1 MLRSEQ
7 ADVGETTFL
16 ERIGIFPP
24 LVWGYV
30 GLLLFMIGDGV
41 EAGYLSKY
49 LVDRGIA
56 TKESVALVFTAY
68 GITVAISAWLSGAL
82 SDLWGP
88 RQVMRLGLWIWGI
101 FHTAFLLLG
110 VAPGSYAMI
119 VGTYALRGFGYPL
132 FAYGFL
138 VWISVATPQKRLG
151 TAMGW
156 FWFALT
162 GGLMTLG
169 PLFASKM
176 IPRIGPYQTLWCSLA
191 LVVVGGL
198 IGIWGIREP
207 TGKKRL
213 APDGEHPLGTL
224 FTSVSIAWKKP
235 KTAIG
240 CVVRIIN
247 TAPQNGFI
255 VFLPIYF
262 TETIGFE
269 LGQWLHLLSY
279 MFLSNII
286 WNLLFGFIGD
296 RLGWRRT
303 VALCGGVGSAI
314 TTLLLYYSPSEF
326 GTRVTTF
333 LLACLPTRTSEF
345 LLEHFGDAIQTNY
358 PLAVL
363 AAMFYGATLAGY
375 VPLSA
380 LMPSL
385 APENKG
391 AAMSL
396 LNLGAGASNWVG
408 PAIVWVFLPIVGV
421 GGVMWIYAVLYLIS
435 AVLTLLLTLP
445 EAEATEDPAAQSD
458 A

>member
-1 MLRSEQ
+1 MLHSEQ
-7 ADVGETTFL
+7 AGDARATFL
-16 ERIGIFPP
+16 DQIGIFPP
-24 LVWGYV
+24 LLWGYV

-49 LVDRGIA
+49 LVDQGIA
-56 TKESVALVFTAY
+56 NKENVAFVFTAY

-88 RQVMRLGLWIWGI
+88 RQVMGLGLCIWGL
-101 FHTAFLLLG
+101 FHVGFLLLG
-110 VAPGSYAMI
+110 VAPGNYTL
-119 VGTYALRGFGYPL
+119 VVVTYALRGFGYPL

-138 VWISVATPQKRLG
+138 VWISVATPQHRLG
-151 TAMGW
+151 TAVGW

-169 PLFASKM
+169 PLFASLM

-191 LVVVGGL
+191 LVVSGGL
-198 IGIWGIREP
+198 VGLLGIREP
-207 TGKKRL
+207 IGKKRL
-213 APDGEHPLGTL
+213 APAGKHPLTTL
-224 FTSVSIAWKKP
+224 FSSISIAWEKP

-255 VFLPIYF
+255 VFLPMYF
-262 TETIGFE
+262 TGETVGFE
-269 LGQWLHLLSY
+269 IDRWLRLLSF
-279 MFLSNII
+279 MFFSNII

-296 RLGWRRT
+296 RLGWRQT
-303 VALCGGVGSAI
+303 VAFCGGVGSAI
-314 TTLLLYYSPSEF
+314 TTLLLYY
-326 GTRVTTF
+326 
-333 LLACLPTRTSEF
+333 LPTA
-345 LLEHFGDAIQTNY
+345 FGANYSLAI
-358 PLAVL
+358 LAAVL
-363 AAMFYGATLAGY
+363 YGATLAGY

-385 APENKG
+385 APKSKG

-408 PAIVWVFLPIVGV
+408 PAIVWACLPAVGV
-421 GGVMWIYAVLYLIS
+421 GGVMWIYAVLYLLS
-435 AVLTLLLTLP
+435 AVMALLLTLP
-445 EAEATEDPAAQSD
+445 AEEETPAGEAGTGGCCKTTA
-458 A
+458 

>member
-1 MLRSEQ
+1 MLRSGQ
-7 ADVGETTFL
+7 MDGGETTFL

-56 TKESVALVFTAY
+56 TKDSVALVFTAY

-88 RQVMRLGLWIWGI
+88 RQVMRLGLWIWAA
-101 FHTAFLLLG
+101 FHATFLLMG
-110 VAPGSYAMI
+110 VGPGSYAM
-119 VGTYALRGFGYPL
+119 VVATYALRGFGYPL

-138 VWISVATPQKRLG
+138 VWISVATPQRRLG
-151 TAMGW
+151 TAVGW

-169 PLFASKM
+169 PFFASTM
-176 IPRIGPYQTLWCSLA
+176 IPRIGPYQTLWCSLV
-191 LVVVGGL
+191 LVIAGGL
-198 IGIWGIREP
+198 VGIWGIREP

-269 LGQWLHLLSY
+269 LGQWLRLLSY

-314 TTLLLYYSPSEF
+314 TTLLLYYF
-326 GTRVTTF
+326 
-333 LLACLPTRTSEF
+333 PTAM
-345 LLEHFGDAIQTNY
+345 GVNY
-358 PLAVL
+358 PLAVV
-363 AAMFYGATLAGY
+363 AAVLYGATLAGY

-435 AVLTLLLTLP
+435 AALTLFLTLP
-445 EAEATEDPAAQSD
+445 EAGCTEDAASQSE

>member
-1 MLRSEQ
+1 MLPTEQ
-7 ADVGETTFL
+7 TNSPRANFID
-16 ERIGIFPP
+16 RIGIFPP
-24 LVWGYV
+24 LLWGYV

-56 TKESVALVFTAY
+56 SKEAVALVFTAY

-88 RQVMRLGLWIWGI
+88 RQVMKLGLWIWVLCHAG
-101 FHTAFLLLG
+101 FLLLG
-110 VAPGSYAMI
+110 VAPGSYAMVI
-119 VGTYALRGFGYPL
+119 AMYALRGFGYPL

-138 VWISVATPQKRLG
+138 VWISVATPQHRLG
-151 TAMGW
+151 TAVGW

-169 PLFASKM
+169 PLFASLM
-176 IPRIGPYQTLWCSLA
+176 IPVIGPYPTLWCSLI
-191 LVVVGGL
+191 LVVAGGL
-198 IGIWGIREP
+198 VGLFGIHEP
-207 TGKKRL
+207 IGKKRL
-213 APDGEHPLGTL
+213 APDGEEPLLTL
-224 FTSVSIAWKKP
+224 LSSVSIAWKKP
-235 KTAIG
+235 KTAVG
-240 CVVRIIN
+240 CIVRIIN

-269 LGQWLHLLSY
+269 LGQWLRLLSF

-296 RLGWRRT
+296 RLGWRQT

-314 TTLLLYYSPSEF
+314 TTLLLYYLP
-326 GTRVTTF
+326 TTF
-333 LLACLPTRTSEF
+333 
-345 LLEHFGDAIQTNY
+345 GVNY
-358 PLAVL
+358 PLALIAAVL
-363 AAMFYGATLAGY
+363 YGATLAGY

-385 APENKG
+385 APQNKG

-408 PAIVWVFLPIVGV
+408 PAIVWLFLPVVGV

-435 AVLTLLLTLP
+435 AVLTLFLTLP
-445 EAEATEDPAAQSD
+445 SEEQTPSVAASAELS
-458 A
+458 